1 MTQVTLGRGHT
12 DYVYIEHRVYGKVGK
27 RVSAVQQRHIAIE
40 MIEESAVSGI
50 EQCCHRH
57 KQHQHNISSVAAV
70 KEQAEGYQDKPEA
83 ARKHREGREYYCS
96 HCISISITQKYRKVF
111 DCTTV

>member
-12 DYVYIEHRVYGKVGK
+12 DYVDIEHRVYGKVSK

-50 EQCCHRH
+50 EQCCHHH
-57 KQHQHNISSVAAV
+57 KKHQHKISSVTSIKYQAACNH
-70 KEQAEGYQDKPEA
+70 DSPEA
-83 ARKHREGREYYCS
+83 ADEHRE
-96 HCISISITQKYRKVF
+96 
-111 DCTTV
+111 